1 MEWLLVGFWAGW
13 VSTPQPRK
21 LSVLTGMLQPDTS
34 TTQIQGFFLGICRWQ
49 PHTQV
54 CRIRHCYL
62 AGQSRR
68 SPAGSMKNVIVE
80 CARVYNSWVTSALQP
95 PQITQQRKSWK
106 EAPPWFP
113 HSIPPLLSGAWQVKV
128 RIKRLLKN
136 PTYIESTYSFHW
148 SFFPFYSKPWTGL
161 SSSCHH

>member
-1 MEWLLVGFWAGW
+1 MVSGW
-13 VSTPQPRK
+13 ILSKLSITSPAKKTLYGDGNVTTRHSTPQ
-21 LSVLTGMLQPDTS
+21 
-34 TTQIQGFFLGICRWQ
+34 TQGFLGICRWQ

-54 CRIRHCYL
+54 CRIRHRYP

-68 SPAGSMKNVIVE
+68 SPASNMKNVIVE
-80 CARVYNSWVTSALQP
+80 CAQVYNSWVTSALQP

-106 EAPPWFP
+106 EAPPWYP

-148 SFFPFYSKPWTGL
+148 SFFL
-161 SSSCHH
+161 SILSPEQV